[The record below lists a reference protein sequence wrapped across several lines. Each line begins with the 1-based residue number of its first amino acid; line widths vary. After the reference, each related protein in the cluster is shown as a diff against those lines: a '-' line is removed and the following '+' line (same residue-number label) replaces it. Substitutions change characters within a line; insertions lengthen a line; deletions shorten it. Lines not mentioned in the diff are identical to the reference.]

1 MKNAKQNLI
10 YASCVAA
17 GLFMAAAGAQ
27 AADRDVS
34 EIYGRAAPAL
44 TGPDTSTSAQAGSW
58 QGDRFQAVSEEQ
70 PVTTQVPQDRT
81 HAAAPNERAP
91 DRASATSSSDSEIT
105 PTGQYLAVEDPPE
118 RFAYQGYNDEG
129 DRLAYRRDDEA
140 ANLEGMPL
148 VEGRGMREGVEFQ
161 PVTTDPLYGVEE
173 ILGRASPP
181 APADHPDY
189 ILHV

>member
-1 MKNAKQNLI
+1 MKNARHNLI

-27 AADRDVS
+27 AADRNVS
-34 EIYGRAAPAL
+34 EIYGRAAPTL
-44 TGPDTSTSAQAGSW
+44 TGPDASP
-58 QGDRFQAVSEEQ
+58 QGDRFQATGEEQ
-70 PVTTQVPQDRT
+70 PVTTQVPQDSRT
-81 HAAAPNERAP
+81 AAASERDP
-91 DRASATSSSDSEIT
+91 VQASSESEIT

-118 RFAYQGYNDEG
+118 RMAYEGYGYSDDG
-129 DRLAYRRDDEA
+129 DRLAYRREGE
-140 ANLEGMPL
+140 NLEGVPL
-148 VEGRGMREGVEFQ
+148 VEGRGMREGIEFQ
-161 PVTTDPLYGVEE
+161 PVTTEPLYGVEE